1 MKLTETRKAFL
12 EAAIE
17 KYGSETVI
25 KRSDIESLVES
36 NEFGFPY
43 WFTWIAAGG
52 IWDKDLKRG
61 EYRLPETS
69 TPKSFPREKFE
80 DFETGD
86 PIGGSALTPNVTVKT
101 VSTEI
106 STSNEEAVEESIV
119 AYHNPTENL
128 VPSKDPLY
136 VPFGHFN
143 DIYSI
148 IKSGMYYPAFI
159 TGLSGNG
166 KTFMVEQA
174 CAKAKREFFRVNI
187 TVETDEDDLLG
198 HYALID
204 GNTVWQDGPVVKA
217 MERGAILLLDEIDL
231 ASSKIMCL
239 QPVLEGKGVFLKK
252 VNRFVSPSKGFNVLA
267 TANTKGKGS
276 EDGRFI
282 GTNILNEAF
291 LERFPITV
299 EQEYPTVSV
308 ERKILDKV
316 FVSLDVDCGDFSERL
331 VTWADIIRKTFFEGG
346 IDEII
351 ATRRLVHIANAFA
364 IFGDRKKAIEMCIA
378 RFDEDT
384 KTSFIDL
391 YSKVDAEVSEAM
403 AKEAAGEGN
412 LMTPDTSLEDKTSDS
427 EDLTPF

>member
-1 MKLTETRKAFL
+1 MNLSPAKKRFVDLASAKYGEGAVLTREEVKAFVK
-12 EAAIE
+12 EADLGWVSWFVRAPYRVGTGKFKLPVNGDMITPVKPKKVKLPVMKKIE
-17 KYGSETVI
+17 V
-25 KRSDIESLVES
+25 D
-36 NEFGFPY
+36 
-43 WFTWIAAGG
+43 
-52 IWDKDLKRG
+52 
-61 EYRLPETS
+61 
-69 TPKSFPREKFE
+69 
-80 DFETGD
+80 
-86 PIGGSALTPNVTVKT
+86 
-101 VSTEI
+101 
-106 STSNEEAVEESIV
+106 EESVV
-119 AYHNPTENL
+119 AYHNPPENL
-128 VPSKDPLY
+128 IPEKDPLY
-136 VPFGHFN
+136 VPFGNFN
-143 DIYSI
+143 DVYTI
-148 IKSGMYYPAFI
+148 IKSGRYYPAFI

-174 CAKAKREFFRVNI
+174 CAKAKREYFRVNI

-252 VNRFVSPSKGFNVLA
+252 VNRFVSPSVGFNVLA

-299 EQEYPTVSV
+299 EQEYPSMSV

-316 FVSLDVDCGDFSERL
+316 FASLDITEYGDFAEKL
-331 VTWADIIRKTFFEGG
+331 VTWADIIRKTFYEGG

-351 ATRRLVHIANAFA
+351 ATRRLVHIVNAYA

-378 RFDEDT
+378 RFDDDT
-384 KTSFIDL
+384 KTSFLDL
-391 YSKVDAEVSEAM
+391 YSKC
-403 AKEAAGEGN
+403 
-412 LMTPDTSLEDKTSDS
+412 DS
-427 EDLTPF
+427 EVVVTEESTETVEETSTEETEDNLNPF

>member
-1 MKLTETRKAFL
+1 MIMNLSPAKKRFVDLASAKYGEGAVMTRDEVKAFVK
-12 EAAIE
+12 EADLGWVSWFVRAPYRVGTGKFKLPVNGDMIAPV
-17 KYGSETVI
+17 KPKKLKVPVMKNSE
-25 KRSDIESLVES
+25 
-36 NEFGFPY
+36 
-43 WFTWIAAGG
+43 
-52 IWDKDLKRG
+52 
-61 EYRLPETS
+61 
-69 TPKSFPREKFE
+69 
-80 DFETGD
+80 
-86 PIGGSALTPNVTVKT
+86 IG
-101 VSTEI
+101 
-106 STSNEEAVEESIV
+106 EESVV

-128 VPSKDPLY
+128 VPDKDPLY
-136 VPFGHFN
+136 VPFGNFN
-143 DIYSI
+143 DVYTI
-148 IKSGMYYPAFI
+148 IKSGRYYPAFI

-174 CAKAKREFFRVNI
+174 CAKAKREYFRVNI

-252 VNRFVSPSKGFNVLA
+252 VNRFVSPSVGFNVLA

-299 EQEYPTVSV
+299 EQEYPSMSV

-316 FVSLDVDCGDFSERL
+316 FASLDITEYGDFAEKL
-331 VTWADIIRKTFFEGG
+331 VTWADIIRKTFYEGG

-351 ATRRLVHIANAFA
+351 ATRRLVHIVNAYA

-378 RFDEDT
+378 RFDDDT
-384 KTSFIDL
+384 KTSFLDL
-391 YSKVDAEVSEAM
+391 YSKC
-403 AKEAAGEGN
+403 
-412 LMTPDTSLEDKTSDS
+412 DS
-427 EDLTPF
+427 EVVVTDEESTETVEETSTEETEDNLNPF

>member
-1 MKLTETRKAFL
+1 VDGVELTPVKPKKLKVPVMKK
-12 EAAIE
+12 IE
-17 KYGSETVI
+17 KT
-25 KRSDIESLVES
+25 
-36 NEFGFPY
+36 
-43 WFTWIAAGG
+43 
-52 IWDKDLKRG
+52 
-61 EYRLPETS
+61 
-69 TPKSFPREKFE
+69 
-80 DFETGD
+80 
-86 PIGGSALTPNVTVKT
+86 
-101 VSTEI
+101 
-106 STSNEEAVEESIV
+106 EEAVV

-128 VPSKDPLY
+128 VPEKDPLY
-136 VPFGHFN
+136 VPFGNYN
-143 DIYSI
+143 DIYHI

-217 MERGAILLLDEIDL
+217 MESGAILLLDEIDL

-239 QPVLEGKGVFLKK
+239 QPVLEGKGVYLKK
-252 VNRFVSPSKGFNVLA
+252 VNRFVSPSVGFNVLA

-299 EQEYPTVSV
+299 EQEYPSISV
-308 ERKILDKV
+308 EKKILDKV
-316 FVSLDVDCGDFSERL
+316 FASLDIDAGDFAEKL
-331 VTWADIIRKTFFEGG
+331 VTWADIIRKTFYEGG

-351 ATRRLVHIANAFA
+351 ATRRLVHIVNAYA
-364 IFGDRKKAIEMCIA
+364 IFGERKKAIEMCIN

-384 KTSFIDL
+384 KTSFLDL
-391 YSKVDAEVSEAM
+391 YSKC
-403 AKEAAGEGN
+403 
-412 LMTPDTSLEDKTSDS
+412 DS
-427 EDLTPF
+427 EVVLDEEVVTETVEEVTEDNLNPF

>member
-1 MKLTETRKAFL
+1 MNLSPAKKRFVDLASAKYGEGAVMTREEVKAFVK
-12 EAAIE
+12 EADLGWVSWFVRAPYRVGTGKFKLPVDGDMITPVKPKKLKLPVMKKIE
-17 KYGSETVI
+17 V
-25 KRSDIESLVES
+25 D
-36 NEFGFPY
+36 
-43 WFTWIAAGG
+43 
-52 IWDKDLKRG
+52 
-61 EYRLPETS
+61 
-69 TPKSFPREKFE
+69 
-80 DFETGD
+80 
-86 PIGGSALTPNVTVKT
+86 
-101 VSTEI
+101 
-106 STSNEEAVEESIV
+106 EESVV
-119 AYHNPTENL
+119 AYHNPPENL
-128 VPSKDPLY
+128 IPEKDPLY
-136 VPFGHFN
+136 VPFGNFN
-143 DIYSI
+143 DVYTI
-148 IKSGMYYPAFI
+148 IKSGRYYPAFI

-174 CAKAKREFFRVNI
+174 CAKAKREYFRVNI

-252 VNRFVSPSKGFNVLA
+252 VNRFVSPSVGFNVLA

-299 EQEYPTVSV
+299 EQEYPSMSV

-316 FVSLDVDCGDFSERL
+316 FASLDITEYGDFAEKL
-331 VTWADIIRKTFFEGG
+331 VTWADIIRKTFYEGG

-351 ATRRLVHIANAFA
+351 ATRRLVHIVNAYA

-378 RFDEDT
+378 RFDDDT
-384 KTSFIDL
+384 KTSFLDL
-391 YSKVDAEVSEAM
+391 YSKC
-403 AKEAAGEGN
+403 
-412 LMTPDTSLEDKTSDS
+412 DS
-427 EDLTPF
+427 EVVMNEESTETVEEAPKDESSEYM

>member
-1 MKLTETRKAFL
+1 MSLSPAKQKFVDFAS
-12 EAAIE
+12 E
-17 KYGSETVI
+17 KYGAGEVLTRDEIVETAKEAGI
-25 KRSDIESLVES
+25 SYPS
-36 NEFGFPY
+36 
-43 WFTWIAAGG
+43 WFSRATYSVG
-52 IWDKDLKRG
+52 RG
-61 EYRLPETS
+61 QFRLPVEGES
-69 TPKSFPREKFE
+69 ITPIISKPVVS
-80 DFETGD
+80 
-86 PIGGSALTPNVTVKT
+86 KT
-101 VSTEI
+101 VVEET
-106 STSNEEAVEESIV
+106 EAVM

-148 IKSGMYYPAFI
+148 VKSGMYYPAFV

-166 KTFMVEQA
+166 KTFMIEQA

-252 VNRFVSPSKGFNVLA
+252 VNRFVAPSKGFNVLA

-299 EQEYPTVSV
+299 EQEYPSMSV

-316 FVSLDVDCGDFSERL
+316 FTSLDVESGDFSERL
-331 VTWADIIRKTFFEGG
+331 VTWADIIRKTFYEGG

-364 IFGDRKKAIEMCIA
+364 IFGERKKAIEMCIA

-384 KTSFIDL
+384 KTSFLDL
-391 YSKVDAEVSEAM
+391 YSKVDEEVSNKM
-403 AKEAAGEGN
+403 AEESEE
-412 LMTPDTSLEDKTSDS
+412 LMPGDNKGTDDTD
-427 EDLTPF
+427 DLTPF

>member
-1 MKLTETRKAFL
+1 MNLSPAKKRFVDLASAKYGEGAVMTRDEVKAFVK
-12 EAAIE
+12 EADLGWVSWFVRAPYRVGTGKFKLPVDGDMITPVKPKKLKLPVMKKIE
-17 KYGSETVI
+17 V
-25 KRSDIESLVES
+25 D
-36 NEFGFPY
+36 
-43 WFTWIAAGG
+43 
-52 IWDKDLKRG
+52 
-61 EYRLPETS
+61 
-69 TPKSFPREKFE
+69 
-80 DFETGD
+80 
-86 PIGGSALTPNVTVKT
+86 
-101 VSTEI
+101 
-106 STSNEEAVEESIV
+106 EESVV
-119 AYHNPTENL
+119 AYHNPPENL
-128 VPSKDPLY
+128 IPEKDPLY
-136 VPFGHFN
+136 VPFGNFN
-143 DIYSI
+143 DVYTI
-148 IKSGMYYPAFI
+148 IKSGRYYPAFI

-174 CAKAKREFFRVNI
+174 CAKAKREYFRVNI

-239 QPVLEGKGVFLKK
+239 QPVLEGKGVYLKK
-252 VNRFVSPSKGFNVLA
+252 VNRFVSPSVGFNVLA

-299 EQEYPTVSV
+299 EQEYPSMSV

-316 FVSLDVDCGDFSERL
+316 FASLDITEYGDFAEKL
-331 VTWADIIRKTFFEGG
+331 VTWADIIRKTFYEGG

-351 ATRRLVHIANAFA
+351 ATRRLVHIVNAYA

-384 KTSFIDL
+384 KTSFLDL
-391 YSKVDAEVSEAM
+391 YSKC
-403 AKEAAGEGN
+403 
-412 LMTPDTSLEDKTSDS
+412 DS
-427 EDLTPF
+427 EVVVTEESTETVEETPKDEANDYM

>member
-1 MKLTETRKAFL
+1 MNLSPAKKRFVDLASAKYGEGAVMTRDEVKAFVK
-12 EAAIE
+12 EADLGWVSWFVRAPYRVGTGKFKLPVNGDMITPVKPKKVKLPVMKKIE
-17 KYGSETVI
+17 V
-25 KRSDIESLVES
+25 D
-36 NEFGFPY
+36 
-43 WFTWIAAGG
+43 
-52 IWDKDLKRG
+52 
-61 EYRLPETS
+61 
-69 TPKSFPREKFE
+69 
-80 DFETGD
+80 
-86 PIGGSALTPNVTVKT
+86 
-101 VSTEI
+101 
-106 STSNEEAVEESIV
+106 EESVV
-119 AYHNPTENL
+119 AYHNPPENL
-128 VPSKDPLY
+128 VPEKDPLY
-136 VPFGHFN
+136 VPFGNFN
-143 DIYSI
+143 DVYTI
-148 IKSGMYYPAFI
+148 IKSGKYYSVFI

-174 CAKAKREFFRVNI
+174 CAKAKREYFRVNI

-239 QPVLEGKGVFLKK
+239 QPVLEGKGVYLKK
-252 VNRFVSPSKGFNVLA
+252 VNRFVSPSVGFNVLA

-299 EQEYPTVSV
+299 EQEYPSMSV

-316 FVSLDVDCGDFSERL
+316 FASLDITEYGDFAEKL
-331 VTWADIIRKTFFEGG
+331 VTWADIIRKTFYEGG

-351 ATRRLVHIANAFA
+351 ATRRLVHIVNAYA

-384 KTSFIDL
+384 KTSFLDL
-391 YSKVDAEVSEAM
+391 YSKC
-403 AKEAAGEGN
+403 
-412 LMTPDTSLEDKTSDS
+412 DS
-427 EDLTPF
+427 EVVVTEESTETVEETSTEETEDNLNPF

>member
-1 MKLTETRKAFL
+1 MMNLSPAKKRFVELASATYGDGAVITRDEVKALVKDHGLGWVSWFVRAPYRVGTGKFKLPVAGETITPIKPKKVKVPVMKK
-12 EAAIE
+12 
-17 KYGSETVI
+17 SE
-25 KRSDIESLVES
+25 
-36 NEFGFPY
+36 
-43 WFTWIAAGG
+43 
-52 IWDKDLKRG
+52 
-61 EYRLPETS
+61 
-69 TPKSFPREKFE
+69 
-80 DFETGD
+80 
-86 PIGGSALTPNVTVKT
+86 IG
-101 VSTEI
+101 
-106 STSNEEAVEESIV
+106 EESVV

-128 VPSKDPLY
+128 VPDKDPLY
-136 VPFGHFN
+136 VPFGNYN
-143 DIYSI
+143 DVYSI
-148 IKSGMYYPAFI
+148 IKSGRYYPAFI

-252 VNRFVSPSKGFNVLA
+252 VNRFVSPSVGFNVLA

-299 EQEYPTVSV
+299 EQEYPSMAI

-316 FVSLDVDCGDFSERL
+316 FTSLDIEAGDFSEKL
-331 VTWADIIRKTFFEGG
+331 VTWADIIRKTFYEGG

-351 ATRRLVHIANAFA
+351 ATRRLVHIVNAYA
-364 IFGDRKKAIEMCIA
+364 IFGDRKKAIEMCIN

-384 KTSFIDL
+384 KTSFLDL
-391 YSKVDAEVSEAM
+391 YSKC
-403 AKEAAGEGN
+403 
-412 LMTPDTSLEDKTSDS
+412 DS
-427 EDLTPF
+427 EVVVEEESTETVEETSTDTEENLNPF

>member
-1 MKLTETRKAFL
+1 MIMSLSPAKKRFVDLASAKYGEGAVMTRDEVKAFVK
-12 EAAIE
+12 EADLGWVSWFVRAPYRVGTGKFKLPVNGE
-17 KYGSETVI
+17 MMAPVKPKKLKVPVMKNSEV
-25 KRSDIESLVES
+25 
-36 NEFGFPY
+36 G
-43 WFTWIAAGG
+43 
-52 IWDKDLKRG
+52 
-61 EYRLPETS
+61 
-69 TPKSFPREKFE
+69 
-80 DFETGD
+80 
-86 PIGGSALTPNVTVKT
+86 
-101 VSTEI
+101 
-106 STSNEEAVEESIV
+106 EESVV

-128 VPSKDPLY
+128 VPDKDPLY
-136 VPFGHFN
+136 VPFGNFN
-143 DIYSI
+143 DVFSI
-148 IKSGMYYPAFI
+148 IKSGRYYPAFI

-174 CAKAKREFFRVNI
+174 CAKAKREYFRVNI

-239 QPVLEGKGVFLKK
+239 QPVLEGKGVYLKK
-252 VNRFVSPSKGFNVLA
+252 VNRFVSPSVGFNVLA

-299 EQEYPTVSV
+299 EQEYPSMSV

-316 FVSLDVDCGDFSERL
+316 FASLDITEYGDFSEKL
-331 VTWADIIRKTFFEGG
+331 VTWADIIRKTFYEGG

-351 ATRRLVHIANAFA
+351 ATRRLVHIVNAYA
-364 IFGDRKKAIEMCIA
+364 IFSDRKKAIEMCIA
-378 RFDEDT
+378 RFDDDT
-384 KTSFIDL
+384 KTSFLDL
-391 YSKVDAEVSEAM
+391 YSKC
-403 AKEAAGEGN
+403 
-412 LMTPDTSLEDKTSDS
+412 DS
-427 EDLTPF
+427 EVVMNEESTETVEEAPKDESSEYM

>member
-1 MKLTETRKAFL
+1 MNLSPAKKRFVDLASAKYGEGAVMTREEVKAFVK
-12 EAAIE
+12 EADLGWVSWFVRAPYRVGTGKFKLPVNGDMITPVKPKKVKLPVMKKIE
-17 KYGSETVI
+17 V
-25 KRSDIESLVES
+25 D
-36 NEFGFPY
+36 
-43 WFTWIAAGG
+43 
-52 IWDKDLKRG
+52 
-61 EYRLPETS
+61 
-69 TPKSFPREKFE
+69 
-80 DFETGD
+80 
-86 PIGGSALTPNVTVKT
+86 
-101 VSTEI
+101 
-106 STSNEEAVEESIV
+106 EESVV
-119 AYHNPTENL
+119 AYHNPPENL
-128 VPSKDPLY
+128 IPEKDPLY
-136 VPFGHFN
+136 VPFGNFN
-143 DIYSI
+143 DVYTI
-148 IKSGMYYPAFI
+148 IKSGRYYPAFI

-174 CAKAKREFFRVNI
+174 CAKAKREYFRVNI

-252 VNRFVSPSKGFNVLA
+252 VNRFVSPSVGFNVLA

-299 EQEYPTVSV
+299 EQEYPSMSV

-316 FVSLDVDCGDFSERL
+316 FASLDITEYGDFAEKL
-331 VTWADIIRKTFFEGG
+331 VTWADIIRKTFYEGG

-351 ATRRLVHIANAFA
+351 ATRRLVHIVNAYA

-378 RFDEDT
+378 RFDDDT
-384 KTSFIDL
+384 KTSFLDL
-391 YSKVDAEVSEAM
+391 YSKC
-403 AKEAAGEGN
+403 
-412 LMTPDTSLEDKTSDS
+412 DS
-427 EDLTPF
+427 EVVVTEESTETVEETSTEETKEDNLNPF

>member
-1 MKLTETRKAFL
+1 MSLSPAKQKFVDCASEIYG
-12 EAAIE
+12 EGAILDRE
-17 KYGSETVI
+17 MINNVC
-25 KRSDIESLVES
+25 DI
-36 NEFGFPY
+36 NH
-43 WFTWIAAGG
+43 
-52 IWDKDLKRG
+52 
-61 EYRLPETS
+61 LPS
-69 TPKSFPREKFE
+69 PSWFPRSTYSVGRGQFKLPVE
-80 DFETGD
+80 GD
-86 PIGGSALTPNVTVKT
+86 PTPT
-101 VSTEI
+101 VSKPKVVEALVA
-106 STSNEEAVEESIV
+106 NEEAVM
-119 AYHNPTENL
+119 AYHNPTESL

-148 IKSGMYYPAFI
+148 VKSGMYYPAFV

-166 KTFMVEQA
+166 KTFMIEQA

-217 MERGAILLLDEIDL
+217 MERGAVLLLDEIDL

-239 QPVLEGKGVFLKK
+239 QPVLEGNGVFLKK
-252 VNRFVSPSKGFNVLA
+252 VNRFVSPSKGFTVLA

-299 EQEYPTVSV
+299 EQEYPSMSV

-316 FVSLDVDCGDFSERL
+316 FGSLDVDAGDFSERL
-331 VTWADIIRKTFFEGG
+331 VTWADIIRKTFYEGG

-351 ATRRLVHIANAFA
+351 ATRRLVHIANAYA

-384 KTSFIDL
+384 KTSFLDL
-391 YSKVDAEVSEAM
+391 YSKVDEEVSNAM
-403 AKEAAGEGN
+403 ADEAGVE
-412 LMTPDTSLEDKTSDS
+412 SEIKSDNAD
-427 EDLTPF
+427 DLTPF

>member
-1 MKLTETRKAFL
+1 MSLTPAKKRFVDLASAKYGEGAVMTRKEVKAFVK
-12 EAAIE
+12 EADLGWVSWFVRAPYRVGTGKFKLPVNGEMMAPVKPKKVKLPMMKKIE
-17 KYGSETVI
+17 V
-25 KRSDIESLVES
+25 D
-36 NEFGFPY
+36 
-43 WFTWIAAGG
+43 
-52 IWDKDLKRG
+52 
-61 EYRLPETS
+61 
-69 TPKSFPREKFE
+69 
-80 DFETGD
+80 
-86 PIGGSALTPNVTVKT
+86 
-101 VSTEI
+101 
-106 STSNEEAVEESIV
+106 EESVV

-128 VPSKDPLY
+128 VPEKDPLY
-136 VPFGHFN
+136 VPFGNFN
-143 DIYSI
+143 DVFSI
-148 IKSGMYYPAFI
+148 IKSGRYYPAFI

-174 CAKAKREFFRVNI
+174 CAKAKREYFRVNI

-239 QPVLEGKGVFLKK
+239 QPVLEGKGVYLKK
-252 VNRFVSPSKGFNVLA
+252 VNRFVSPSVGFNVLA

-299 EQEYPTVSV
+299 EQEYPSMSV

-316 FVSLDVDCGDFSERL
+316 FASLDITEYGDFAEKL
-331 VTWADIIRKTFFEGG
+331 VTWADIIRKTFYEGG

-351 ATRRLVHIANAFA
+351 ATRRLVHIVNAYA
-364 IFGDRKKAIEMCIA
+364 IFSDRKKAIEMCIA
-378 RFDEDT
+378 RFDDDT
-384 KTSFIDL
+384 KTSFLDL
-391 YSKVDAEVSEAM
+391 YSKC
-403 AKEAAGEGN
+403 
-412 LMTPDTSLEDKTSDS
+412 DS
-427 EDLTPF
+427 EVVVTDEESTETVEEAPKNEASEYM

>member
-1 MKLTETRKAFL
+1 MNLSPAKKRFVDLASAKYGEGAVMTRDEVKAFVK
-12 EAAIE
+12 EADLGWVSWFVRAPYRVGTGKFKLPVNGEMMAPVKPKKVKLPMMKKIE
-17 KYGSETVI
+17 V
-25 KRSDIESLVES
+25 D
-36 NEFGFPY
+36 
-43 WFTWIAAGG
+43 
-52 IWDKDLKRG
+52 
-61 EYRLPETS
+61 
-69 TPKSFPREKFE
+69 
-80 DFETGD
+80 
-86 PIGGSALTPNVTVKT
+86 
-101 VSTEI
+101 
-106 STSNEEAVEESIV
+106 EESVV

-128 VPSKDPLY
+128 VPEKDPLY
-136 VPFGHFN
+136 VPFGNFN
-143 DIYSI
+143 DVFSI
-148 IKSGMYYPAFI
+148 IKSGRYYPAFI

-174 CAKAKREFFRVNI
+174 CAKAKREYFRVNI

-239 QPVLEGKGVFLKK
+239 QPVLEGKGVYLKK
-252 VNRFVSPSKGFNVLA
+252 VNRFVSPSVGFNVLA

-299 EQEYPTVSV
+299 EQEYPSMSV

-316 FVSLDVDCGDFSERL
+316 FASLDIEAGDFAEKL
-331 VTWADIIRKTFFEGG
+331 VTWADIIRKTFYEGG

-351 ATRRLVHIANAFA
+351 ATRRLVHIVNAYA

-378 RFDEDT
+378 RFDDDT
-384 KTSFIDL
+384 KTSFLDL
-391 YSKVDAEVSEAM
+391 YSKCDSEVVVTDEESTETV
-403 AKEAAGEGN
+403 E
-412 LMTPDTSLEDKTSDS
+412 KTSTEET
-427 EDLTPF
+427 EDNLNPF

>member
-1 MKLTETRKAFL
+1 MNLSPAKKRFVDLASAKYGEGAVMTRDEVKAFVK
-12 EAAIE
+12 EADLGWVSWFVRAPYRVGTGKFKLPVNGDMIAPV
-17 KYGSETVI
+17 KPKKLKVPVMKNSE
-25 KRSDIESLVES
+25 
-36 NEFGFPY
+36 
-43 WFTWIAAGG
+43 
-52 IWDKDLKRG
+52 
-61 EYRLPETS
+61 
-69 TPKSFPREKFE
+69 
-80 DFETGD
+80 
-86 PIGGSALTPNVTVKT
+86 IG
-101 VSTEI
+101 
-106 STSNEEAVEESIV
+106 EESVV

-128 VPSKDPLY
+128 VPDKDPLY
-136 VPFGHFN
+136 VPFGNFN
-143 DIYSI
+143 DVYSI
-148 IKSGMYYPAFI
+148 IKSGRYYPAFI

-252 VNRFVSPSKGFNVLA
+252 VNRFVSPSVGFNVLA

-299 EQEYPTVSV
+299 EQEYPSMSV

-316 FVSLDVDCGDFSERL
+316 FASLDITEYGDFAEKL
-331 VTWADIIRKTFFEGG
+331 VTWADIIRKTFYEGG

-351 ATRRLVHIANAFA
+351 ATRRLVHIVNAYA

-378 RFDEDT
+378 RFDDDT
-384 KTSFIDL
+384 KTSFLDL
-391 YSKVDAEVSEAM
+391 YSKCDSEVVVTDEESTETV
-403 AKEAAGEGN
+403 E
-412 LMTPDTSLEDKTSDS
+412 KTSTEET
-427 EDLTPF
+427 EDNLNPF

>member
-1 MKLTETRKAFL
+1 MIMKLKWTPAEKQKFIDLISA
-12 EAAIE
+12 EYGEGAIVTTNQVREIRE
-17 KYGSETVI
+17 KNY
-25 KRSDIESLVES
+25 L
-36 NEFGFPY
+36 
-43 WFTWIAAGG
+43 AGG
-52 IWDKDLKRG
+52 AKANWFLKDYWYAKGKAKLPVNGELVAPVKPKKLKVPVMKNSEVG
-61 EYRLPETS
+61 
-69 TPKSFPREKFE
+69 
-80 DFETGD
+80 
-86 PIGGSALTPNVTVKT
+86 
-101 VSTEI
+101 
-106 STSNEEAVEESIV
+106 EESVV

-128 VPSKDPLY
+128 VPDKDPLY
-136 VPFGHFN
+136 VPFGNFN
-143 DIYSI
+143 DVYSI
-148 IKSGMYYPAFI
+148 IKSGRYYPAFI

-174 CAKAKREFFRVNI
+174 CAKAKREYFRVNI

-252 VNRFVSPSKGFNVLA
+252 VNRFVSPSVGFNVLA

-299 EQEYPTVSV
+299 EQEYPSMSV

-316 FVSLDVDCGDFSERL
+316 FASLDITAYGDFAEKL
-331 VTWADIIRKTFFEGG
+331 VTWADIIRKTFYEGG

-351 ATRRLVHIANAFA
+351 ATRRLVHIVNAYA

-378 RFDEDT
+378 RFDDDT
-384 KTSFIDL
+384 KTSFLDL
-391 YSKVDAEVSEAM
+391 YSKC
-403 AKEAAGEGN
+403 
-412 LMTPDTSLEDKTSDS
+412 DS
-427 EDLTPF
+427 EVVVTEESTETVEETSVEETKDDNTPF

>member
-1 MKLTETRKAFL
+1 MSLSPAKQKFVDL
-12 EAAIE
+12 AAA
-17 KYGSETVI
+17 KYGEGATLAMSDVTSIREEHGLGWPSWFVRPPYRVGRGLFKLPVEGESITPIISKPIVNESVVEET
-25 KRSDIESLVES
+25 
-36 NEFGFPY
+36 
-43 WFTWIAAGG
+43 
-52 IWDKDLKRG
+52 
-61 EYRLPETS
+61 
-69 TPKSFPREKFE
+69 
-80 DFETGD
+80 
-86 PIGGSALTPNVTVKT
+86 
-101 VSTEI
+101 
-106 STSNEEAVEESIV
+106 EAVM
-119 AYHNPTENL
+119 AYHNPTESL

-148 IKSGMYYPAFI
+148 VKSGRYYPAFV

-166 KTFMVEQA
+166 KTFMIEQA

-217 MERGAILLLDEIDL
+217 MERGAVLLLDEIDL

-239 QPVLEGKGVFLKK
+239 QPVLEGNGVFLKK
-252 VNRFVSPSKGFNVLA
+252 VNRFVSPSKGFTVLA

-299 EQEYPTVSV
+299 EQEYPAMSV

-316 FVSLDVDCGDFSERL
+316 FASLDVDAGDFSERL
-331 VTWADIIRKTFFEGG
+331 VTWADIIRKTFYEGG

-351 ATRRLVHIANAFA
+351 ATRRLVHIANAYA
-364 IFGDRKKAIEMCIA
+364 IFGDRKKAIELCIA

-384 KTSFIDL
+384 KTSFLDL
-391 YSKVDAEVSEAM
+391 YTKVDEQVSNKTED
-403 AKEAAGEGN
+403 E
-412 LMTPDTSLEDKTSDS
+412 LMPGDNKSADESDS
-427 EDLTPF
+427 DLTPF